1 MPRWQQQSFYMKWL
15 VKMTNEYIYLGYI
28 CGTHGLKGEIKIKS
42 QFDKKALVFKPD
54 FKLYIGPKKEESVI
68 NSYRHHKQFEMV
80 TINDY
85 NNINQVEHLIT
96 LDVYIKRADLKLV
109 DQDYLLGDLIGLNVI
124 ENNEII
130 GKVSDIMYNKGND
143 LLVVQGIKQFYIP
156 LQGNYIKKVDVS
168 NQKIT
173 TDKAKELII

>member
-1 MPRWQQQSFYMKWL
+1 
-15 VKMTNEYIYLGYI
+15 
-28 CGTHGLKGEIKIKS
+28 
-42 QFDKKALVFKPD
+42 
-54 FKLYIGPKKEESVI
+54 
-68 NSYRHHKQFEMV
+68 MV

-109 DQDYLLGDLIGLNVI
+109 DQDYLLSDLIGLNVI